1 MIFHSQH
8 REVIYENTVLLLDPE
23 VLHRKNVEMQQKR
36 LKCNN
41 KDDSFWSRGGKNERQ
56 SKPEED

>member
-1 MIFHSQH
+1 MTFHSQH
-8 REVIYENTVLLLDPE
+8 RAVIYENTVLLLDPE

-36 LKCNN
+36 KCNN